1 VAIRLITFFLGSYCK
16 ETRRNHHAGGSGK
29 MKVWQQMVRN
39 LREKLHSS
47 RSTFILILADA
58 NFVTCQESKKEKICT
73 SKRKL
78 CIH

>member
-16 ETRRNHHAGGSGK
+16 ETRRNHHAAGSAK

-47 RSTFILILADA
+47 RSTLILILADA
-58 NFVTCQESKKEKICT
+58 RNFYKESKKEKICT